1 MKRTLLSLLVS
12 AGFVAQAQAVNL
24 VEVYQ
29 QALQH
34 DPVLQQ
40 ADAQRKVA
48 MSGVDISKADLLPQL
63 TGQLDYQFQPKY
75 ESVTSSADANG
86 NLAMVKQKGDTKS
99 WGATLN
105 LQQLIFDRGV
115 WVKLDQAEKTAAQTE
130 VSYGSARQDLI
141 NRVANA
147 YFTVLQAQDTLAFR
161 KAEQKAIERQLEQTK
176 QRFAVGLTA
185 ITDVHEAQAQYDA
198 SVANVINAQNTLD
211 NSYEGLTEIT
221 GVNYTNLDVLNTN
234 KFDPNL
240 PQGAVNDWVKRA
252 EDNNLSLQAQRMSV
266 DIARDQ
272 IKYAQSGHY
281 PTVNLTGSYGTSKTD
296 VNLDEPVNRDL
307 DQPSLN
313 NASIGIG
320 VSVPI
325 FSGFRTSS
333 QVEQAQSQFLISSE
347 ELERIHRQVVRNVR
361 NTYNN
366 VKASLSSVKAYEQS
380 VISSQSALEATEA
393 GFEVGTRTIVD
404 VLNSNQNLY
413 QAKQQLAQARYNF
426 ILNNLALKQYDGTLA
441 DSDLDMINRILS
453 PAAEAPKPQ

>member
-12 AGFVAQAQAVNL
+12 AGFIAQAQAVDL

-48 MSGVDISKADLLPQL
+48 MSGVDIRRADFLPQL
-63 TGQLDYQFQPKY
+63 TGQLGYQFNMY
-75 ESVTSSADANG
+75 EQYNQTTDSVLEG
-86 NLAMVKQKGDTKS
+86 NSKG
-99 WGATLN
+99 WNATLS
-105 LQQLIFDRGV
+105 LQQQIFNYGT
-115 WVKLDQAEKTAAQTE
+115 WVQMDQAEKSASQAE
-130 VSYGSARQDLI
+130 ISYGASRQDLI
-141 NRVANA
+141 SRVAQA
-147 YFTVLQAQDTLAFR
+147 YFGVLQAQDTLAFR
-161 KAEQKAIERQLEQTK
+161 QAEKRAIERQLEQTK

-198 SVANVINAQNTLD
+198 AVANEITAQNDLD
-211 NSYEGLTEIT
+211 NSYEGLTQIT
-221 GVNYTNLDVLNTN
+221 GVSYTDLSVLNTN
-234 KFDPNL
+234 KFDPSL
-240 PQGAVNDWVKRA
+240 PQGAVKDWVKRA
-252 EDNNLSLQAQRMSV
+252 EENNLNLQAQRVSV
-266 DIARDQ
+266 EISRDDI
-272 IKYAQSGHY
+272 KVAQSGHY
-281 PTVNLTGSYGTSKTD
+281 PTVNLTGSYSMEDTTLEPD
-296 VNLDEPVNRDL
+296 NAPDINQPTLD
-307 DQPSLN
+307 

-333 QVEQAQSQFLISSE
+333 QVEQAQSQFLISSQ
-347 ELERIHRQVVRNVR
+347 ELERIYRDVVRTVR

-366 VKASLSSVKAYEQS
+366 VRASQSSVKAYEQS

-404 VLNSNQNLY
+404 VLNANRQLY

-426 ILNNLALKQYDGTLA
+426 ILSNLALKQADGSLA
-441 DSDLDMINRILS
+441 DSDVEMINKVLM
-453 PAAEAPKPQ
+453 PAAQAPKPE